1 MYVLS
6 LVLVFMFI
14 QMFML
19 VIIVVI
25 VVVITVM
32 MAFFII
38 IGINLVVC
46 FSFLYSRHIQMEGI
60 YLLLMLLTVRMRAL
74 LSKAMRVPTGS
85 AMQDEIHTNIY

>member
-14 QMFML
+14 QMFMF
-19 VIIVVI
+19 VI

-32 MAFFII
+32 MAFFIL
-38 IGINLVVC
+38 IGINYVGR
-46 FSFLYSRHIQMEGI
+46 FLYSRHIQMQGI